1 MDQNEPFAQLQIRFT
16 DPIQYDYEVIRP
28 VVLFAQ
34 PVSQRSRE
42 TETARSTVGDKARRF
57 ITEGMLGL
65 ADHALGNQ
73 AARESAILNR
83 SPITSST

>member
-1 MDQNEPFAQLQIRFT
+1 MNNQETFDQLQLRFS

-34 PVSQRSRE
+34 PVGQRSRE

-57 ITEGMLGL
+57 ITGGMLGL
-65 ADHALGNQ
+65 VDRRTQQSG
-73 AARESAILNR
+73 R
-83 SPITSST
+83 